1 MKLRVIIRIVMKSRI
16 SVFGDRMKLL
26 QLLFCAC
33 LAAFSFVGCSDDSV
47 YNVPVKYGSYSWEYT
62 SVYGYFNAAPG
73 ITRDSVFVDMVD
85 DTLNVIRPVQLHEDR
100 SFSFASDSA
109 KFESPLWRLRFKCS
123 LENGDT
129 ITFVE
134 YVNISHDFIPHF
146 NAAEALRKYRIETM
160 VKKEKIPL
168 ALAMRLSERELLDF
182 FSVSHSQ
189 SLDDL
194 KSKTR
199 ELQDFVFFVCDYYLN
214 PSHFVENFD
223 RLAKDFDKAMSGK
236 KKTAEFDSVI
246 IVDNALFAGEDFY
259 RELNFKNPYGFP
271 KCQEKNKG
279 EVVFNDVARS
289 YYYSKGFKCNGYGY
303 WALTDI
309 LRSSSSVER
318 SSSSAKSSSSS
329 MSSSSSRCVED
340 SVVVEGEDY
349 YSCRNGAWKRM
360 SWDEI
365 VAYHG
370 KAYEQKYGTCETD
383 PWEKP
388 LVYME
393 EIEGFMGC
401 VQKKDEYVPDEIKV
415 DCCHSIDSIQDGHFV
430 GDAVYEISDYGFKWI
445 FKLGALSESELTVR
459 SIVVDGKKYKPTFS
473 KQNDNFLIFI
483 TPQDTTIS
491 YNTLVDSLFDLSEKD
506 REMVEVVENN
516 YTRYYSSDHPLVTW
530 DEAKSNCPPGFE
542 IPDTLTFRYHYKN
555 KESVS
560 VWPEG
565 RFMNFSR
572 DYVFYFWTS
581 QKVSEDTMLCA
592 RVMKDSDS
600 HPQTID
606 FVECP
611 MNASVVQAGY
621 VTKVK
626 TK

>member
-1 MKLRVIIRIVMKSRI
+1 MTYRLKYLLVLL
-16 SVFGDRMKLL
+16 SVLMFGCDEELNVL
-26 QLLFCAC
+26 EGPDAQNW
-33 LAAFSFVGCSDDSV
+33 AFHG
-47 YNVPVKYGSYSWEYT
+47 
-62 SVYGYFNAAPG
+62 
-73 ITRDSVFVDMVD
+73 TRDSLNSVALEVSVNNIDSIALKSIAVAVVD
-85 DTLNVIRPVQLHEDR
+85 DSLNVLRTRTVKKGSLKN
-100 SFSFASDSA
+100 DSIYVPA
-109 KFESPLWRLRFKCS
+109 DDYESPYVRLTYVGVMPNRDSIS
-123 LENGDT
+123 LVFYFDINESKS
-129 ITFVE
+129 
-134 YVNISHDFIPHF
+134 YRVNVVDAFMQ
-146 NAAEALRKYRIETM
+146 YRIEDL
-160 VKKEKIPL
+160 VAQENYPLRIAKKI
-168 ALAMRLSERELLDF
+168 ALSD
-182 FSVSHSQ
+182 
-189 SLDDL
+189 
-194 KSKTR
+194 
-199 ELQDFVFFVCDYYLN
+199 LQDFLSDELELFPDKSVFYSEEWILYSCGYFSNDD
-214 PSHFVENFD
+214 SFAKKFD
-223 RLAKDFDKAMSGK
+223 ELAKAFASSAAGK
-236 KKTAEFDSVI
+236 KVDYRLDSVMVADNMVQNSCYFNYCKS
-246 IVDNALFAGEDFY
+246 IVQRAYEY
-259 RELNFKNPYGFP
+259 P
-271 KCQEKNKG
+271 KCDKETEGDTVYN
-279 EVVFNDVARS
+279 EVESSLYVSRS
-289 YYYSKGFKCNGYGY
+289 FYCQSGNYV
-303 WALTDI
+303 LI
-309 LRSSSSVER
+309 PERSSSSSVVE
-318 SSSSAKSSSSS
+318 SSSSAKSSSSV
-329 MSSSSSRCVED
+329 SSSSSKCVED
-340 SVVVEGEDY
+340 SVVVEGEEY
-349 YSCRNGAWKRM
+349 SSCRNGVWKRM

-506 REMVEVVENN
+506 WEMVEVVENN
-516 YTRYYSSDHPLVTW
+516 YTRYYSGDHPLVTW

-572 DYVFYFWTS
+572 EYVVYFWTS
-581 QKVSEDTMLCA
+581 QKVSENTMLCA
-592 RVMKDSDS
+592 RVMDKSDNYS
-600 HPQTID
+600 QTID

-611 MNASVVQAGY
+611 VDASVVQAGY

-626 TK
+626 AK

>member
-1 MKLRVIIRIVMKSRI
+1 MKSRI
-16 SVFGDRMKLL
+16 TVYGDSMKLL

-47 YNVPVKYGSYSWEYT
+47 YNVPVEYGSYSWEYT
-62 SVYGYFNAAPG
+62 SVYGYFGAAPG
-73 ITRDSVFVDMVD
+73 ITRDSVLVDMVD

-123 LENGDT
+123 HENGDT

-168 ALAMRLSERELLDF
+168 ALAMRLSERDLLDF

-194 KSKTR
+194 KSKTS
-199 ELQDFVFFVCDYYLN
+199 ELRDLVFFVCDYYLN

-223 RLAKDFDKAMSGK
+223 RLAKDFDKAMSGT

-271 KCQEKNKG
+271 KCEEKNKG

-309 LRSSSSVER
+309 LRSSSSVEQ

-340 SVVVEGEDY
+340 SVVVEDEDY
-349 YSCRNGAWKRM
+349 YSCRNGAWEKM
-360 SWDEI
+360 SWNEI
-365 VAYHG
+365 FAYHG
-370 KAYEQKYGTCETD
+370 KAYEEKYGTCETD
-383 PWEKP
+383 PWKKP

-401 VQKKDEYVPDEIKV
+401 VPKDDEYVLDKIYV
-415 DCCHSIDSIQDGHFV
+415 DCCHSIDSVQKGHYV
-430 GDAVYEISDYGFKWI
+430 DSLNYEMSDYGMKW
-445 FKLGALSESELTVR
+445 FWKLSTLSEPSLRVHKV
-459 SIVVDGKKYKPTFS
+459 VVDGKDYMPTMAKLEDGMS
-473 KQNDNFLIFI
+473 IFI
-483 TPQDTTIS
+483 NVLDTTM
-491 YNTLVDSLFDLSEKD
+491 YYDMLVDSLFDLSEKD
-506 REMVEVVENN
+506 RAMVDVVEND
-516 YTRYYSSDHPLVTW
+516 YTRSYPSQHPFVTW
-530 DEAKSNCPPGFE
+530 EDAKNNCPSGFE
-542 IPDTLTFRYHYKN
+542 IPDTSTFRAHYEN
-555 KESVS
+555 KEPLSW
-560 VWPEG
+560 WPEG

-572 DYVFYFWTS
+572 AYVFYYWTS
-581 QKVSEDTMLCA
+581 EKVSEDTMLCA
-592 RVMKDSDS
+592 RVMKESDS
-600 HPQTID
+600 QPQTID

-611 MNASVVQAGY
+611 VDASVVQAGY